1 MVDYLCLIIGIQFI
15 PSDPPK
21 SSSTNIRTIH
31 SGFFLSNICEHF
43 QFTDNSCI
51 VAERK
56 IAHWYLKPCVFM
68 LSIVKSF
75 EIFPKHMGDGFISRS
90 FSLNRWTF
98 KQLKNKKKYWIH
110 YRIASNKFSFL
121 T

>member
-98 KQLKNKKKYWIH
+98 KQLKNKKNIG
-110 YRIASNKFSFL
+110 S
-121 T
+121 TTV